1 MEGGRQVQMARREHC
16 TVASWAKP
24 NRTVGS
30 ESERELGV
38 GRLFDNKI
46 SEQIILIIVFFAR
59 AAQLGASAKKI
70 LFCKLIEFGC

>member
-1 MEGGRQVQMARREHC
+1 MARREHC

-46 SEQIILIIVFFAR
+46 SEQIFLIIVFLHALLSWALQQRKFY
-59 AAQLGASAKKI
+59 SVN
-70 LFCKLIEFGC
+70 

>member
-1 MEGGRQVQMARREHC
+1 MARREHC

-46 SEQIILIIVFFAR
+46 SEQIFLIIVFFAR
-59 AAQLGASAKKI
+59 AAAKKI
-70 LFCKLIEFGC
+70 LFCKLIGFRC

>member
-1 MEGGRQVQMARREHC
+1 MARREHC

-46 SEQIILIIVFFAR
+46 SEQIFLIIVFFAR
-59 AAQLGASAKKI
+59 AASWALQQRKFYSVN
-70 LFCKLIEFGC
+70 